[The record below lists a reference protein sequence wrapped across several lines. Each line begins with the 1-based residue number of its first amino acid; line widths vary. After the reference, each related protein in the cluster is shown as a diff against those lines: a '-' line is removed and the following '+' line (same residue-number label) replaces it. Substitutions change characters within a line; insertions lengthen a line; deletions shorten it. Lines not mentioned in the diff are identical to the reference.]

1 MLSLR
6 QQKMQLLIAAEMG
19 DAFAQFQLG
28 KLYKE
33 GDKQTPP
40 NHIAAKRWLTMA
52 HQNGYQE
59 AINDLEN
66 IAVFELPQHINN
78 ERLNRSFSHISPQN
92 DIEIIKI
99 GSHKLASHRLNSTGQ
114 THEIKSTTPI
124 DAREY
129 SELLNYI
136 PEDLVR
142 SLQAIIGMP
151 QIKRQLIKLIIQ
163 FGKTIQ
169 TLPKGMQANI
179 TKNNLHCLL
188 IGGIG
193 SGKTAIATVISQV
206 LSYSGVLKSDQIL
219 TLDLSLLANKTR
231 QDIQHLIHHYAQQA
245 SHATLLLTGL
255 AAVEEYPSSYHY
267 VSESICEILSQ
278 NPYQNMI
285 VCCATQ
291 QDVDN
296 LFEINI
302 QLSQYFKQSFTFHD
316 RTEKELYEYYLQLLA
331 AESLTTTID
340 VLPYIE
346 ERIYTDYQELGPTQ
360 VNEHYIERMLKQH
373 KKCFERRQNEAERLH
388 GSPRTNAIELCDV
401 A

>member
-6 QQKMQLLIAAEMG
+6 QQKMQLLIAAETG

-52 HQNGYQE
+52 YQNGYHE

-66 IAVFELPQHINN
+66 IAVFELTHYKSN
-78 ERLNRSFSHISPQN
+78 ERINRSFSNIQAQSN
-92 DIEIIKI
+92 TEIVKM
-99 GSHKLASHRLNSTGQ
+99 GNHTPTSHRLNPADQ
-114 THEIKSTTPI
+114 IREIKTAMPI

-129 SELLNYI
+129 RELLDYI
-136 PEDLVR
+136 PENLVR

-151 QIKRQLIKLIIQ
+151 HVKRQLIKLIIQ
-163 FGKTIQ
+163 FGKTVQ
-169 TLPKGMQANI
+169 ALPKGMQANI

-188 IGGIG
+188 IGSIG
-193 SGKTAIATVISQV
+193 SGKTAIATVISQA
-206 LSYSGVLKSDQIL
+206 LSHAGVLKNDQIL
-219 TLDLSLLANKTR
+219 MLDLSLLANKTR
-231 QDIQHLIHHYAQQA
+231 KDIQHLIHHYAQQA
-245 SHATLLLTGL
+245 SHSTLLLTGL
-255 AAVEEYPSSYHY
+255 AAIEEYPRSYHY

-278 NPYQNMI
+278 NPYQSMV

-291 QDVDN
+291 QDIDN

-302 QLSQYFKQSFTFHD
+302 QLSQYFKQSFTFYD

-331 AESLTTTID
+331 AESLTATID

-346 ERIYTDYQELGPTQ
+346 EKIYYDYQEFGATQ

-373 KKCFERRQNEAERLH
+373 KKCFNQRQNESERLH
-388 GSPRTNAIELCDV
+388 GNPRTNAIELCDV